1 MCLGLSPLTSLG
13 ARESYKVGGVSRP
26 KGWGPAPGSGSAQDP
41 QGQPRAG
48 LGKEVGAM
56 GAGTTGSDDAEAL
69 DAVLGT
75 LLAVLVLVVVKAA
88 VDVLRRRRAHATVLV
103 VGAGPVGLTAAL
115 VAVRSSRVLKL
126 TVLDACARGPLLGR
140 PQQIALDPRSVRFL
154 QPLGVDFDNMEGC
167 WRNGQFFT
175 RVGVFQEHL
184 LSLLERK
191 GQLPGFRLI
200 LGTKFTDDF
209 MRKVV
214 VPDWPKIIVVADGS
228 HGETCSV
235 LGLSP
240 DYVVESCNAYG
251 ANATI
256 TRLDQRQVMKTIFH
270 QAFNAYKMDIEPRV
284 RDAAMSRVQ
293 CSRRL
298 FEITLSHRRATAAY
312 IQGIGR
318 VVTVEG
324 EAARVLNFD
333 TGSGV
338 NLGLQGLESLEEF
351 IGKIA
356 TAVDQSDIL
365 EALAAKIRHSKQVV
379 EDFKQNGLLTTIF
392 K

>member
-1 MCLGLSPLTSLG
+1 
-13 ARESYKVGGVSRP
+13 
-26 KGWGPAPGSGSAQDP
+26 
-41 QGQPRAG
+41 
-48 LGKEVGAM
+48 M
-56 GAGTTGSDDAEAL
+56 GAGTTGPDGGTEALAL

-75 LLAVLVLVVVKAA
+75 LLAVLLLLAVKAA
-88 VDVLRRRRAHATVLV
+88 AEQLRRRRAGVAVLV

-115 VAVRSSRVLKL
+115 VAVRTGRVLKL
-126 TVLDACARGPLLGR
+126 TVQDARARGPLLGR

-154 QPLGVDFDNMEGC
+154 RPLGVDFDNVEGC
-167 WRNGQFFT
+167 WRNGHFFT

-191 GQLPGFRLI
+191 GQRPGFRLL

-256 TRLDQRQVMKTIFH
+256 TRLDQRQIMKTIFH
-270 QAFNAYKMDIEPRV
+270 QAFNTYKMDIEPRV
-284 RDAAMSRVQ
+284 RDTAMPRVQ
-293 CSRRL
+293 CSRKL
-298 FEITLSHRRATAAY
+298 FEIVLSHRRATAAY
-312 IQGIGR
+312 IQGEGR

-338 NLGLQGLESLEEF
+338 NLGLQGLESLDEF
-351 IGKIA
+351 ICKIA

-365 EALAAKIRHSKQVV
+365 EALAAKIRHSKQVA
-379 EDFKQNGLLTTIF
+379 EDFKRNGLLTTVF
-392 K
+392 E